1 MYPYI
6 KTLNIYNEQIILE
19 ICNVDSNYRIILKPE
34 YLFDE
39 DDYMITSQKYVH
51 REGKKI
57 CGLHELYKYNIVDFN
72 TNLRLFRIVN
82 T

>member
-19 ICNVDSNYRIILKPE
+19 VCNVNSNYRIILKPE
-34 YLFDE
+34 HLFDE
-39 DDYMITSQKYVH
+39 DDYIITSQKYVQK
-51 REGKKI
+51 EGKKI
-57 CGLHELYKYNIVDFN
+57 CDLHELYKYNIVDFN
-72 TNLRLFRIVN
+72 TNLRLFKIVN

>member
-6 KTLNIYNEQIILE
+6 TALNLYKNQIILE
-19 ICNVDSNYRIILKPE
+19 VCNVHSNYRIILKPE

-39 DDYMITSQKYVH
+39 DDYIITSQKYIQK
-51 REGKKI
+51 EGNII
-57 CGLHELYKYNIVDFN
+57 CSLHDLYKKNIVDFN